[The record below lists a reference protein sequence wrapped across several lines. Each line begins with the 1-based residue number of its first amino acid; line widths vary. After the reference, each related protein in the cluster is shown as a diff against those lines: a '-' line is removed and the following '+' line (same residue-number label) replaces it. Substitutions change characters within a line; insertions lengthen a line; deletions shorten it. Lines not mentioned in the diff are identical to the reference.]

1 MWNFNRIELDPSGSD
16 RTPKQQAALLLVRV
30 AEKSLN
36 QSVMTPLE
44 KTEVRQLLQT
54 AGDFLLAEGHK

>member
-1 MWNFNRIELDPSGSD
+1 MWNFNRIELEPSSVD

-54 AGDFLLAEGHK
+54 AGDFLLAEGKK

>member
-1 MWNFNRIELDPSGSD
+1 MRNFNRIELEPSSAD

-36 QSVMTPLE
+36 QAVMTPLE

-54 AGDFLLAEGHK
+54 AGDFLLAEGKK

>member
-1 MWNFNRIELDPSGSD
+1 MWNFNRIELEPSSGD

-44 KTEVRQLLQT
+44 KTEVRQLLST

>member
-1 MWNFNRIELDPSGSD
+1 MWNFNRIELEPSSAD

-30 AEKSLN
+30 AEKALN
-36 QSVMTPLE
+36 QAVMTPLE

-54 AGDFLLAEGHK
+54 AGDFLLAEGKK